1 MFNDDLAK
9 FVDLERVIKDRTTS
23 SVQVPGAEK
32 DDFQS
37 EDLTENDSSP
47 LSDAA

>member
-23 SVQVPGAEK
+23 SANTSGAEE
-32 DDFQS
+32 DFS
-37 EDLTENDSSP
+37 AEDLTEDDSSP
-47 LSDAA
+47 LADAA